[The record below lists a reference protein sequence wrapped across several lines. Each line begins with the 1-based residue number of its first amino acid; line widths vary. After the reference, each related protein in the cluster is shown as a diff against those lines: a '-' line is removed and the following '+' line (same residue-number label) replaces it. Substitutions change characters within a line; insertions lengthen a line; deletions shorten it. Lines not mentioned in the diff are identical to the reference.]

1 MYRRYVA
8 LLLGYTEDDA
18 KSQVSEA
25 VKLQWQ
31 RSVKSFTNTCG
42 PQGKKTCLLVFVNN
56 KGADQHVHQ
65 CDLISTFWK
74 VSYLNLL
81 QAKF

>member
-8 LLLGYTEDDA
+8 LLLGYAEDDA

-31 RSVKSFTNTCG
+31 RSVKSYTNIG
-42 PQGKKTCLLVFVNN
+42 FGARKPFPGEGVFVNN
-56 KGADQHVHQ
+56 KQRRIG
-65 CDLISTFWK
+65 
-74 VSYLNLL
+74 
-81 QAKF
+81 

>member
-31 RSVKSFTNTCG
+31 RSVKSFTNIALKA
-42 PQGKKTCLLVFVNN
+42 KKTCLRGFANN
-56 KGADQHVHQ
+56 KGADQRASVQ
-65 CDLISTFWK
+65 
-74 VSYLNLL
+74 
-81 QAKF
+81 